1 MSINNKNSQT
11 TLDRAAIVAQ
21 QAGLVLMSAAF
32 TLGMIDIAEQIK
44 GKVIVPT
51 QSSFAVE
58 AVSPQ
63 GGHDE
68 PIRRDR
74 EETHPHSASYS
85 INQRT
90 QARSGRM

>member
-11 TLDRAAIVAQ
+11 TMDRAAIVAQ

-44 GKVIVPT
+44 CRVIVTAQP
-51 QSSFAVE
+51 SLVVE
-58 AVSPQ
+58 TASPEA
-63 GGHDE
+63 GHGE
-68 PIRRDR
+68 SIRRER
-74 EETHPHSASYS
+74 EETHPHSAGYS

-90 QARSGRM
+90 QPRSGRI